1 MRGNLNQLKQ
11 AILFLVQAGVC
22 GLLLSACGSTPNIP
36 IAPPVK
42 PTPDLSNITVVHTDR
57 SMITLFDPADLTH
70 HQGEPANWYM
80 HDFAIKDDLQSG
92 RFVALLTD
100 RPGKFKLRLTYG
112 ELTDDE
118 KAAAGA
124 EAKLRLRVI
133 NHRLL
138 LSGGDTWPSE
148 EVDHRQFAYDPRW
161 ISVPNGDYGVIIT
174 ALKPGAAHSDY
185 VFQLIRVDSLSE
197 VSHAPSVPKLTYG
210 EKASVVGV
218 NAKGFEYNERCLD
231 VPATAKWAPLAART
245 MPIPGGREAVELPR
259 PMHTWALEQ
268 QQAGNVAT
276 IPVVL
281 SRSPEVDTYGFF
293 LKPKNWHEKQ
303 VQPNGDA
310 MVSTLIRCAVK
321 ITEVVAD
328 PNDFSVR
335 LKAIPT
341 ASDRLSRL
349 KKQQLLDGLDRW
361 LRAKNDPGWRFKAEK
376 AKRSTN
382 DAAMILGVLEYLQLS
397 SKESEKLLPM
407 SNALRVDYLLDRF
420 ERF

>member
-1 MRGNLNQLKQ
+1 MRGYLNQLKQ
-11 AILFLVQAGVC
+11 AMLLLVQAGVC
-22 GLLLSACGSTPNIP
+22 SLLLSGCGNTPKITV
-36 IAPPVK
+36 APPVEK
-42 PTPDLSNITVVHTDR
+42 TPDLSNIKVVHTDR

-92 RFVALLTD
+92 RFVAMLTD
-100 RPGKFKLRLTYG
+100 RPGKFKLRFTFG

-118 KAAAGA
+118 QAAAGA

-138 LSGGDTWPSE
+138 LGGGDTWPSE
-148 EVDHRQFAYDPRW
+148 EVDHRKFAYDPRW

-185 VFQLIRVDSLSE
+185 VFQLIRVDNLSK
-197 VSHAPSVPKLTYG
+197 VSHAPSIPKLTYG
-210 EKASVVGV
+210 EQASVVGV

-231 VPATAKWAPLAART
+231 VPATVKWAPLSART

-259 PMHTWALEQ
+259 AMHSWALEQ
-268 QQAGNVAT
+268 QQAGNVAA
-276 IPVVL
+276 IPIVL
-281 SRSPEVDTYGFF
+281 SRSPEVGSYGFY

-303 VQPNGDA
+303 VQASGDA
-310 MVSTLIRCAVK
+310 TVNTLIRCAVK
-321 ITEVVAD
+321 ITEVVAE
-328 PNDFSVR
+328 PNDFSLRV
-335 LKAIPT
+335 KAIPT
-341 ASDRLSRL
+341 ASDRLSRV

-361 LRAKNDPGWRFKAEK
+361 LRASNDPAWLFKAEK
-376 AKRSTN
+376 AKRSHS
-382 DAAMILGVLEYLQLS
+382 DAAMILGVTEYLKLS

-407 SNALRVDYLLDRF
+407 SNALRVDFLLDRF
-420 ERF
+420 EQF